1 MKRGD
6 QVVKPFCHPS
16 IHFFPSVDCS
26 VSPLHNYGSE
36 DQNKFL
42 KFHTHVLAAMG
53 DHSIPFVP
61 GAWRELGTVSSYFL
75 PFLDLKENKGV
86 KEMHLSKITGKG
98 RVKAE

>member
-1 MKRGD
+1 
-6 QVVKPFCHPS
+6 
-16 IHFFPSVDCS
+16 
-26 VSPLHNYGSE
+26 
-36 DQNKFL
+36 
-42 KFHTHVLAAMG
+42 MG